1 MVEANTPQIELDEA
15 ESVLAVRLNQ
25 PGKRNALNL
34 ELTKGLK
41 DLFERLHKDP
51 ERGILLTGNG
61 PVTTAGADISI
72 VGGDDDAK
80 KRELIGTINEIYQL
94 IESYPRPTVMA
105 AKGAAVGAGFQLA
118 IVSDFAV
125 LGEETTFLKPEIEYG
140 VFSGYSTRILEYYF
154 GAQIAREVALAGDEI
169 SPQRA
174 LEWGMVTDV
183 VPGSEVEE
191 RARSLLDR
199 LVDFD
204 AEAYRVTKDALRF
217 DAAPADFDD
226 YP

>member
-1 MVEANTPQIELDEA
+1 MVEANTTQIEVDE
-15 ESVLAVRLNQ
+15 EPSVLTVRLNR
-25 PGKRNALNL
+25 PDKRNALNL
-34 ELTKGLK
+34 DLTKGVK
-41 DLFERLHKDP
+41 ELFERLHDDP
-51 ERGILLTGNG
+51 EKGVLLTGNG
-61 PVTTAGADISI
+61 PVTTAGADVAV

-80 KRELIGTINEIYQL
+80 KRELTGTINEIYQL

-140 VFSGYSTRILEYYF
+140 VFSGYSTRMLEHYF
-154 GAQIAREVALAGDEI
+154 GAQVAKEIALAGNEI

-183 VPGSEVEE
+183 VPESEVEE

-199 LVDFD
+199 LVEFD
-204 AEAYRVTKDALRF
+204 SDAYRVTKEALRF
-217 DAAPADFDD
+217 DAGPSDFDD

>member
-1 MVEANTPQIELDEA
+1 MVEANTTQIEVDE
-15 ESVLAVRLNQ
+15 EPSVLTVRLNR
-25 PGKRNALNL
+25 PDKRNALNL
-34 ELTKGLK
+34 DLTKGLK
-41 DLFERLHKDP
+41 ELFEQLHEDP
-51 ERGILLTGNG
+51 EKGVLLTGNG
-61 PVTTAGADISI
+61 PVTTAGADVAV

-80 KRELIGTINEIYQL
+80 KRELTGTINEIYQL

-140 VFSGYSTRILEYYF
+140 VFSGYSTRMLEHYF
-154 GAQIAREVALAGDEI
+154 GAQVAKEIALAGNEI

-183 VPGSEVEE
+183 VAESEVEE
-191 RARSLLDR
+191 RARSVLDE

-204 AEAYRVTKDALRF
+204 PDAYRVTKEALRF
-217 DAAPADFDD
+217 DAGPADFED